1 MSALSTTGHNDG
13 ITLHCLQSI
22 AQLIPLSSAVFYR
35 VNAYLKPEAYVLH
48 NISNSTHQQY
58 LEHFQPLDPL
68 SPSRF
73 GQQVITVA
81 TMTPGIC
88 ARHRHYYHEFML
100 PNHVCDM
107 IEIFIRRGHRI
118 IAGISLMRDIP
129 FSSEERLR
137 AQAVQPLLGLAI
149 HDSLQED
156 NDLASILTAKEREIV
171 GMVCEGASNKLIARQ
186 LNISLS
192 TVKTHLRNIFAKT
205 EVINRTELV
214 SRTRMSLGTTFTE
227 YVKAFFL
234 TRVNCGSFPHMS
246 YMPELIPPS
255 ELMPQ

>member
-156 NDLASILTAKEREIV
+156 NDLESILTAKEREIV

-205 EVINRTELV
+205 AVINRTELV
-214 SRTRMSLGTTFTE
+214 SRTRMSSVQHLQ
-227 YVKAFFL
+227 
-234 TRVNCGSFPHMS
+234 HM
-246 YMPELIPPS
+246 
-255 ELMPQ
+255 

>member
-129 FSSEERLR
+129 FSSEESLR

-156 NDLASILTAKEREIV
+156 NDLVSILTAKEREIV

-214 SRTRMSLGTTFTE
+214 SRTRMSSVQHSL
-227 YVKAFFL
+227 
-234 TRVNCGSFPHMS
+234 NM
-246 YMPELIPPS
+246 
-255 ELMPQ
+255 

>member
-156 NDLASILTAKEREIV
+156 NDLGSILTAKEREIV

-214 SRTRMSLGTTFTE
+214 SRTRMSSVQHSL
-227 YVKAFFL
+227 
-234 TRVNCGSFPHMS
+234 NM
-246 YMPELIPPS
+246 
-255 ELMPQ
+255 

>member
-1 MSALSTTGHNDG
+1 MFQHTTILLRPGALIRMEGDNMSALSTTGHNDG

-156 NDLASILTAKEREIV
+156 NNLTSILTAKEREIV

-214 SRTRMSLGTTFTE
+214 SRTRMSS
-227 YVKAFFL
+227 VQH
-234 TRVNCGSFPHMS
+234 SQHM
-246 YMPELIPPS
+246 
-255 ELMPQ
+255 

>member
-192 TVKTHLRNIFAKT
+192 TVKTHLHNIFAKT

-214 SRTRMSLGTTFTE
+214 SRTRMSSVQHSL
-227 YVKAFFL
+227 
-234 TRVNCGSFPHMS
+234 NM
-246 YMPELIPPS
+246 
-255 ELMPQ
+255 

>member
-1 MSALSTTGHNDG
+1 MFQHTTILLRPDALIRMEGDNMSALSTTGHNDG

-73 GQQVITVA
+73 GQQVVTVA

-156 NDLASILTAKEREIV
+156 NDLESILTAKEREIV

-214 SRTRMSLGTTFTE
+214 SRTRMSSVQHSL
-227 YVKAFFL
+227 
-234 TRVNCGSFPHMS
+234 NM
-246 YMPELIPPS
+246 
-255 ELMPQ
+255 

>member
-1 MSALSTTGHNDG
+1 LSTTGHNDG

-214 SRTRMSLGTTFTE
+214 SRTRMSS
-227 YVKAFFL
+227 VQH
-234 TRVNCGSFPHMS
+234 SQHM
-246 YMPELIPPS
+246 
-255 ELMPQ
+255 

>member
-1 MSALSTTGHNDG
+1 
-13 ITLHCLQSI
+13 
-22 AQLIPLSSAVFYR
+22 LSSAVFYR

-156 NDLASILTAKEREIV
+156 NNLTSILTAKEREIV

-214 SRTRMSLGTTFTE
+214 SRTRMSS
-227 YVKAFFL
+227 VQH
-234 TRVNCGSFPHMS
+234 SQHM
-246 YMPELIPPS
+246 
-255 ELMPQ
+255 

>member
-1 MSALSTTGHNDG
+1 
-13 ITLHCLQSI
+13 TLHCLQSI

-35 VNAYLKPEAYVLH
+35 VNDYLKPEGYVLH
-48 NISNSTHQQY
+48 NISNDTHQQY

-73 GQQVITVA
+73 GQRVITVA

-149 HDSLQED
+149 HDSLQGD

-214 SRTRMSLGTTFTE
+214 SRTRMPSVQHSL
-227 YVKAFFL
+227 
-234 TRVNCGSFPHMS
+234 NM
-246 YMPELIPPS
+246 
-255 ELMPQ
+255 

>member
-1 MSALSTTGHNDG
+1 MFQHTTILLRPGALIRMEGDNMSALSTTGHNDG

-156 NDLASILTAKEREIV
+156 NNLTSILTAKEREIV

-214 SRTRMSLGTTFTE
+214 SRTRMSSVQHSL
-227 YVKAFFL
+227 
-234 TRVNCGSFPHMS
+234 NM
-246 YMPELIPPS
+246 
-255 ELMPQ
+255 

>member
-156 NDLASILTAKEREIV
+156 NNLTSILTAKEREIV

-192 TVKTHLRNIFAKT
+192 TVKTHLRNIFVKT

-214 SRTRMSLGTTFTE
+214 SRTRMSSVQHSL
-227 YVKAFFL
+227 
-234 TRVNCGSFPHMS
+234 NM
-246 YMPELIPPS
+246 
-255 ELMPQ
+255 

>member
-35 VNAYLKPEAYVLH
+35 VNAYLKPESYVLH

-149 HDSLQED
+149 HDSLQGE
-156 NDLASILTAKEREIV
+156 NELASILTAKEREIV

-214 SRTRMSLGTTFTE
+214 SRTRMSSVQHLQ
-227 YVKAFFL
+227 
-234 TRVNCGSFPHMS
+234 HM
-246 YMPELIPPS
+246 
-255 ELMPQ
+255 

>member
-35 VNAYLKPEAYVLH
+35 VNAYLKPESYVLH

-73 GQQVITVA
+73 GQQVVTVA

-129 FSSEERLR
+129 FSREERLR

-156 NDLASILTAKEREIV
+156 NNLTSILTAKEREIV

-214 SRTRMSLGTTFTE
+214 SRTRMSSVQHSL
-227 YVKAFFL
+227 
-234 TRVNCGSFPHMS
+234 NM
-246 YMPELIPPS
+246 
-255 ELMPQ
+255 

>member
-73 GQQVITVA
+73 GQQVVTVA

-88 ARHRHYYHEFML
+88 ARHRHYYHEFTL

-214 SRTRMSLGTTFTE
+214 SRTRMSSVQHSL
-227 YVKAFFL
+227 
-234 TRVNCGSFPHMS
+234 NM
-246 YMPELIPPS
+246 
-255 ELMPQ
+255 

>member
-129 FSSEERLR
+129 FSSEESLR

-171 GMVCEGASNKLIARQ
+171 GMVCEGASNKLITRQ

-214 SRTRMSLGTTFTE
+214 SRTRMSSVQHSL
-227 YVKAFFL
+227 
-234 TRVNCGSFPHMS
+234 NM
-246 YMPELIPPS
+246 
-255 ELMPQ
+255 

>member
-156 NDLASILTAKEREIV
+156 NNLASILTAKEREIV

-214 SRTRMSLGTTFTE
+214 SRTRMSSVQHSL
-227 YVKAFFL
+227 
-234 TRVNCGSFPHMS
+234 HM
-246 YMPELIPPS
+246 
-255 ELMPQ
+255 

>member
-214 SRTRMSLGTTFTE
+214 SRTRMPSVQHSL
-227 YVKAFFL
+227 
-234 TRVNCGSFPHMS
+234 NM
-246 YMPELIPPS
+246 
-255 ELMPQ
+255 

>member
-68 SPSRF
+68 SPSQF

-214 SRTRMSLGTTFTE
+214 SRTRMSSVQHSL
-227 YVKAFFL
+227 
-234 TRVNCGSFPHMS
+234 NM
-246 YMPELIPPS
+246 
-255 ELMPQ
+255 

>member
-1 MSALSTTGHNDG
+1 MFQHTTILLRPDALIRMEGDNMSALSTTGHNDG

-73 GQQVITVA
+73 GQQVVTVA

-156 NDLASILTAKEREIV
+156 NNLTSILTAKEREIV

-214 SRTRMSLGTTFTE
+214 SRTRMSS
-227 YVKAFFL
+227 VQH
-234 TRVNCGSFPHMS
+234 SQHM
-246 YMPELIPPS
+246 
-255 ELMPQ
+255 

>member
-22 AQLIPLSSAVFYR
+22 AHLIPLSSAVFYR

-214 SRTRMSLGTTFTE
+214 SRTRMSS
-227 YVKAFFL
+227 VQH
-234 TRVNCGSFPHMS
+234 SQHM
-246 YMPELIPPS
+246 
-255 ELMPQ
+255 

>member
-1 MSALSTTGHNDG
+1 MFQHTTILLRPDALIRMEGDNMSALSTTGHNDG

-137 AQAVQPLLGLAI
+137 AQAVQPLLGLVI

-156 NDLASILTAKEREIV
+156 NNLTSILTAKEREIV

-214 SRTRMSLGTTFTE
+214 SRTRMSS
-227 YVKAFFL
+227 VQH
-234 TRVNCGSFPHMS
+234 SQHM
-246 YMPELIPPS
+246 
-255 ELMPQ
+255 

>member
-22 AQLIPLSSAVFYR
+22 AQLIPLLSAVFYR

-137 AQAVQPLLGLAI
+137 AQAVQPLLGLSI

-214 SRTRMSLGTTFTE
+214 SRTRMSSVQHSL
-227 YVKAFFL
+227 
-234 TRVNCGSFPHMS
+234 NM
-246 YMPELIPPS
+246 
-255 ELMPQ
+255 

>member
-118 IAGISLMRDIP
+118 IAGISLMRNIP

-214 SRTRMSLGTTFTE
+214 SRTRMSSVQHSL
-227 YVKAFFL
+227 
-234 TRVNCGSFPHMS
+234 NM
-246 YMPELIPPS
+246 
-255 ELMPQ
+255 

>member
-1 MSALSTTGHNDG
+1 MFQHTTILLRPGALIRMEGDNMSALSTTGHNDG

-73 GQQVITVA
+73 GQQVVTVA

-205 EVINRTELV
+205 EVVNRTELV
-214 SRTRMSLGTTFTE
+214 SRTRMSSVQHSL
-227 YVKAFFL
+227 
-234 TRVNCGSFPHMS
+234 NM
-246 YMPELIPPS
+246 
-255 ELMPQ
+255 

>member
-156 NDLASILTAKEREIV
+156 NNLASILTAKEREIV

-192 TVKTHLRNIFAKT
+192 TLKTHLRNIFAKT

-214 SRTRMSLGTTFTE
+214 SRTRMSS
-227 YVKAFFL
+227 VQH
-234 TRVNCGSFPHMS
+234 SQHM
-246 YMPELIPPS
+246 
-255 ELMPQ
+255 

>member
-35 VNAYLKPEAYVLH
+35 VNTYLKPEAYVLH

-156 NDLASILTAKEREIV
+156 NNLTSILTAKEREIV

-214 SRTRMSLGTTFTE
+214 SRTRMSS
-227 YVKAFFL
+227 VQH
-234 TRVNCGSFPHMS
+234 SQHM
-246 YMPELIPPS
+246 
-255 ELMPQ
+255 

>member
-205 EVINRTELV
+205 EEINRTELV
-214 SRTRMSLGTTFTE
+214 SRTRMSSVQHSL
-227 YVKAFFL
+227 
-234 TRVNCGSFPHMS
+234 NM
-246 YMPELIPPS
+246 
-255 ELMPQ
+255 

>member
-35 VNAYLKPEAYVLH
+35 VNAYLKSEAYVLH

-214 SRTRMSLGTTFTE
+214 SRTRMSSVQHLQ
-227 YVKAFFL
+227 
-234 TRVNCGSFPHMS
+234 HM
-246 YMPELIPPS
+246 
-255 ELMPQ
+255 

>member
-156 NDLASILTAKEREIV
+156 NNLASILTAKEREIV

-214 SRTRMSLGTTFTE
+214 SRTRMSS
-227 YVKAFFL
+227 V
-234 TRVNCGSFPHMS
+234 
-246 YMPELIPPS
+246 
-255 ELMPQ
+255 

>member
-156 NDLASILTAKEREIV
+156 NNLASILTAKEREIE

-214 SRTRMSLGTTFTE
+214 SRTRMSS
-227 YVKAFFL
+227 VQH
-234 TRVNCGSFPHMS
+234 SQHM
-246 YMPELIPPS
+246 
-255 ELMPQ
+255 

>member
-1 MSALSTTGHNDG
+1 TTGHNDG

-156 NDLASILTAKEREIV
+156 NNLTSILTAKEREIV

-214 SRTRMSLGTTFTE
+214 SRTRMSS
-227 YVKAFFL
+227 VQH
-234 TRVNCGSFPHMS
+234 SQHM
-246 YMPELIPPS
+246 
-255 ELMPQ
+255 

>member
-1 MSALSTTGHNDG
+1 
-13 ITLHCLQSI
+13 LQSI

-156 NDLASILTAKEREIV
+156 NNLTSILTAKEREIV

-214 SRTRMSLGTTFTE
+214 SRTRMSSVQHSL
-227 YVKAFFL
+227 
-234 TRVNCGSFPHMS
+234 NM
-246 YMPELIPPS
+246 
-255 ELMPQ
+255 

>member
-156 NDLASILTAKEREIV
+156 NNLTSMLTAKEREIV

-214 SRTRMSLGTTFTE
+214 SRTRMSSVQYLQ
-227 YVKAFFL
+227 
-234 TRVNCGSFPHMS
+234 HM
-246 YMPELIPPS
+246 
-255 ELMPQ
+255 

>member
-73 GQQVITVA
+73 VQQVITVA

-214 SRTRMSLGTTFTE
+214 SRTRMSS
-227 YVKAFFL
+227 VQH
-234 TRVNCGSFPHMS
+234 SQHM
-246 YMPELIPPS
+246 
-255 ELMPQ
+255 

>member
-137 AQAVQPLLGLAI
+137 AQPVQPLLGLAI

-214 SRTRMSLGTTFTE
+214 SRTRMSSVQHSL
-227 YVKAFFL
+227 
-234 TRVNCGSFPHMS
+234 NM
-246 YMPELIPPS
+246 
-255 ELMPQ
+255 

>member
-73 GQQVITVA
+73 GQQVVTVA

-156 NDLASILTAKEREIV
+156 NNLASILTAKEREIV

-214 SRTRMSLGTTFTE
+214 SRTGMSSVQHSL
-227 YVKAFFL
+227 
-234 TRVNCGSFPHMS
+234 NM
-246 YMPELIPPS
+246 
-255 ELMPQ
+255 

>member
-73 GQQVITVA
+73 GQQVVTVA

-156 NDLASILTAKEREIV
+156 NDLESILTAKEREIV

-214 SRTRMSLGTTFTE
+214 SLTRMSS
-227 YVKAFFL
+227 VQHAQ
-234 TRVNCGSFPHMS
+234 HM
-246 YMPELIPPS
+246 
-255 ELMPQ
+255 

>member
-35 VNAYLKPEAYVLH
+35 VNAYLKPDTYVLH

-214 SRTRMSLGTTFTE
+214 SRTRMSSVQHSL
-227 YVKAFFL
+227 
-234 TRVNCGSFPHMS
+234 NM
-246 YMPELIPPS
+246 
-255 ELMPQ
+255 

>member
-48 NISNSTHQQY
+48 KISNSTHQQY

-73 GQQVITVA
+73 GQQVVTVA

-156 NDLASILTAKEREIV
+156 NNLTSILTAKEREIV

-214 SRTRMSLGTTFTE
+214 SRTRMSS
-227 YVKAFFL
+227 VQH
-234 TRVNCGSFPHMS
+234 SQHM
-246 YMPELIPPS
+246 
-255 ELMPQ
+255 